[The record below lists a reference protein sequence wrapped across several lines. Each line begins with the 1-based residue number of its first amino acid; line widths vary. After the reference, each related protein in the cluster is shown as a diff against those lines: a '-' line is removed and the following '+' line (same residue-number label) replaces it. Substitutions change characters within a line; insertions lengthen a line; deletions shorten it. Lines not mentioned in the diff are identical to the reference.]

1 MKMTFYAIFSSTYM
15 QIGQAIGQSV
25 DEWVKMTITRFS
37 AKKGNKSSHQGE
49 KKGLTLFIC
58 KVDSQECK
66 FSA

>member
-1 MKMTFYAIFSSTYM
+1 M